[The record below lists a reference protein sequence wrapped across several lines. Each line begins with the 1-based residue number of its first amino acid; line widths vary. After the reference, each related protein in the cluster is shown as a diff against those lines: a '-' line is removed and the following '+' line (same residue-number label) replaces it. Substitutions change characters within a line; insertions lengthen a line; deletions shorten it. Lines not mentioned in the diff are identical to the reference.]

1 MFRNLF
7 RKRMRFLPKSHFAEI
22 ITLILCPRCVFSH
35 ESALYLLD
43 MSDREPLKY
52 TVTVNQG
59 YNPSRL
65 KSAGIHVYTAYEK
78 WYDMGLS
85 EVMTPFGHSV
95 RVYNCERT
103 LCDVFRG
110 NSQVE
115 IQDRLCALHAYVR
128 SNKKNLNLL
137 FKYAK
142 ELKVEKQLRT
152 YMEVLLE

>member
-1 MFRNLF
+1 
-7 RKRMRFLPKSHFAEI
+7 MRFLPKSHFAEI
-22 ITLILCPRCVFSH
+22 ITFILCPRCIFSH

-65 KSAGIHVYTAYEK
+65 KSAGVHVYTVYEK
-78 WYDMGLS
+78 WYGMGLS
-85 EVMTPFGHSV
+85 EVLTPLGHSV
-95 RVYNCERT
+95 HVYDRERT
-103 LCDVFRG
+103 LCDIFRG
-110 NSQVE
+110 NSHVE
-115 IQDRLCALHAYVR
+115 IQDRLYALHAYVR
-128 SNKKNLNLL
+128 NNQKNLNLL